1 MNNIKFLNLYKT
13 FEALVKEAFSGD
25 KSRAIRVYISKLEHS
40 VSLSEQ
46 IRGRKLNVARELR
59 NGLAHLE
66 DVEVDGL
73 YNSSFSI
80 SDSLIETLEK
90 EIEIIRNP
98 KIVEHEMIKISNVFY
113 TTKNELLSNVF
124 ERMSSHTYSNVPILE
139 DGRVV
144 GIFGEHSIFAFVAD
158 NRSFEMRKD
167 LKIKDLEKYTYLDNQ
182 KNEYYTFVGR
192 NEKVVELYDE
202 FTKYKDGK
210 RLGMA
215 FVTQNG
221 LPNERILG
229 IVTIYD
235 LIDKESRQ
243 LKK

>member
-13 FEALVKEAFSGD
+13 FEALVKDSYSGD
-25 KSRAIRVYISKLEHS
+25 SSRAIRSYISKLEHS

-80 SDSLIETLEK
+80 SDSLIEILEK

-98 KIVEHEMIKISNVFY
+98 RIVENEMVKISNVFY
-113 TTKNELLSNVF
+113 TSNDELLSNVF

-144 GIFGEHSIFAFVAD
+144 GVFGEHSIFAFVTD
-158 NRSFEMRKD
+158 NKNISISNE
-167 LKIKDLEKYTYLDNQ
+167 LKIKDLAEYTSLDKQ
-182 KNEYYTFVGR
+182 KNEYYTFVAR
-192 NEKVVELYDE
+192 NAKVVELYDE
-202 FTKYKDGK
+202 FTKYRDGK

-221 LPNERILG
+221 LPKERIIG

-235 LIDKESRQ
+235 LIDKEWEVLDS
-243 LKK
+243 